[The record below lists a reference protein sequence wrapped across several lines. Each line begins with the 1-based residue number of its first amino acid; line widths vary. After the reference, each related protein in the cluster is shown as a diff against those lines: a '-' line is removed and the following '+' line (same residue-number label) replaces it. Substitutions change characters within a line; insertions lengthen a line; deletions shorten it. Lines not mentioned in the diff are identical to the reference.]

1 MKTPARHTVTAAR
14 PYDAAGSRR
23 RRSDVY
29 RSSGGLDRNFWDE
42 TPTPGGT
49 PNAANTRAYTQ
60 SYQYDKLGN
69 IQQLAHTATGNSY
82 NRHYHYASGNNILE
96 QIDNGGSPANVYG
109 TFAYDACG
117 NQVQQNTERFLE
129 WDAADQLRFFKTD
142 GGGGPSKEA
151 HYLYAGG
158 QRIKKFVRTGNDLEI
173 TVYIDGVYEHRYKA
187 VAAGSTSLDLQDQIN
202 YHVMDG
208 RSRIATVRTG
218 DAWGD
223 STPDISYNLE
233 DHLGTSGTRIEASGT
248 PIDHEEYYPFGD
260 SSLRTFSKKRYRYV
274 GKERDNESGLY
285 YYGARYYMAWVG
297 RFISVDPLAHKYT
310 YLTPYNYAG
319 NKPIGDLDIDGM
331 QSKGD
336 TPDSGNNK
344 KPNIVHKKSGARI
357 PGGQIEVDNLPK
369 DPSDGQTVTYE
380 YPEGD
385 ETKSVYTYN
394 SESDSWNKI
403 LFDKNYGAPIDGF
416 IPIPRTKDKNL
427 GESGNN
433 NIENNIPNLLP
444 ADKNVNPIIPTGE
457 NRKNDGPIVSPSESG
472 ILSDKSSEQ
481 PSVIDKAKE
490 LYNKNESEIKGTRE
504 SAGIIAD
511 IVEES
516 AKSAKNQPDKYKS
529 SRPQD
534 SAKNVEKANKF
545 LNKLETRARRIGKI
559 LKILDVSEMFAR
571 ANSWFKDESIP
582 LGELI
587 NTIWNIGVELVSKTP
602 TPLGLFVRF
611 GDFILGASGAKE
623 KLFKELNHYRYSW

>member
-1 MKTPARHTVTAAR
+1 MLYGDSAGLTDPHLLNLKGQLVAHYDEAGKAAITGYDFKGNPLEKVRQVIADTELTATEKYVVDWDGLAVPLDAKEYVTGLLYDGLNRVRKSILPERFSFGMGTSDRKELVPAYNRAGALQSIVFDGLEHVKHIAYNAKGHRTLLARGNHPSGPEFGMMTRYAYDPITFRLMRLRTEKYELVGNTLEYQSGTTQQDNAYVYDLGGNILTIKERVTDR
-14 PYDAAGSRR
+14 GIDGTMLGSDA
-23 RRSDVY
+23 
-29 RSSGGLDRNFWDE
+29 LDRQFNYDPLKRLLQATGREGAQHSNSNFWDE

-129 WDAADQLRFFKTD
+129 WDAADQLRFFKNNA
-142 GGGGPSKEA
+142 GGGPSKEA

-187 VAAGSTSLDLQDQIN
+187 VAAGPTPLDLQDQIN

-218 DAWGD
+218 YTWGD

-297 RFISVDPLAHKYT
+297 RFVSVDALSDKYI
-310 YLTPYNYAG
+310 YLSPYNYAA
-319 NKPIGDLDIDGM
+319 NDPIGTWQLGFKQPDDEKPPNPFANKLVDDIF
-331 QSKGD
+331 
-336 TPDSGNNK
+336 
-344 KPNIVHKKSGARI
+344 II
-357 PGGQIEVDNLPK
+357 L
-369 DPSDGQTVTYE
+369 TYE
-380 YPEGD
+380 G
-385 ETKSVYTYN
+385 KSTPY
-394 SESDSWNKI
+394 
-403 LFDKNYGAPIDGF
+403 
-416 IPIPRTKDKNL
+416 
-427 GESGNN
+427 
-433 NIENNIPNLLP
+433 LL
-444 ADKNVNPIIPTGE
+444 V
-457 NRKNDGPIVSPSESG
+457 
-472 ILSDKSSEQ
+472 
-481 PSVIDKAKE
+481 
-490 LYNKNESEIKGTRE
+490 
-504 SAGIIAD
+504 
-511 IVEES
+511 
-516 AKSAKNQPDKYKS
+516 
-529 SRPQD
+529 
-534 SAKNVEKANKF
+534 
-545 LNKLETRARRIGKI
+545 
-559 LKILDVSEMFAR
+559 
-571 ANSWFKDESIP
+571 
-582 LGELI
+582 
-587 NTIWNIGVELVSKTP
+587 
-602 TPLGLFVRF
+602 
-611 GDFILGASGAKE
+611 
-623 KLFKELNHYRYSW
+623 